1 MALPD
6 PEWPELTGCQ
16 DPLYLLADPGDTT
29 EADKAIEFA
38 QRIRCPLMPWQQAL
52 LRGMLAT
59 KPDGTFRHP
68 TSCCIAPR
76 QSGKTLA
83 AADIWILYALFV
95 ANHGDGMRVLY
106 SSQRWKTSENT
117 YLRVLRLIES
127 RPSLDRRVTRRL
139 CSAGQAAIWLSS
151 GARVEFVTR
160 SLDSGR
166 GLDKIDGLLLDEAYS
181 IRGADLAAL
190 APTQLASKNAATVYL
205 STAVNELI
213 HPYGVV
219 LTGLRQRA
227 LEAIGADRT
236 GTGLYYAEFAAPEPP
251 AGCDEHERRR
261 LREDPE
267 TMRLASPSFG
277 VIQTAE
283 KLQTLRNQLSA
294 VDYEVEC
301 LGWGR
306 WPELGDAAQRVV
318 DPDAWNGLVDQRAV
332 LAAPAPPVIAVDLSP
347 VSKVWSICGAGR
359 TQDGGRIAVELGWT
373 GKASVND
380 VVGRVLDVV
389 TDCYPVVLLTAGSP
403 AAVLKDFLEAAGVI
417 PDMVNAADAANAA
430 AAFLD
435 GITDGRISHT
445 GQIPLTESVL
455 AATRRDLT
463 GGWFVFDAP
472 AGGAPACH
480 TVAAALAHW
489 KAAQTAPPQPRRT
502 PAPMTDTGGGGRDDG
517 FRDLWK
523 TPF

>member
-6 PEWPELTGCQ
+6 PEWPTLTGCQ

-76 QSGKTLA
+76 QSGKTLV

-117 YLRVLRLIES
+117 YLRVLRLIDS
-127 RPSLDRRVTRRL
+127 RPSLSRRVTRRL

-160 SLDSGR
+160 SMDSGR
-166 GLDKIDGLLLDEAYS
+166 GLDKIDGLLLDEGAN

-190 APTQLASKNAATVYL
+190 APTQLASKNPATVYL

-227 LEAIGADRT
+227 LEAIGAGRT
-236 GTGLYYAEFAAPEPP
+236 GTGLFYAEFAAPEPP

-261 LREDPE
+261 LRESPE
-267 TMRLASPSFG
+267 TARLASPSFG

-306 WPELGDAAQRVV
+306 WSELGDGARRVV
-318 DPDAWNGLVDQRAV
+318 DPDAWNGLVDQCAV
-332 LAAPAPPVIAVDLSP
+332 LAGSTPSVIAVDLSP
-347 VSKVWSICGAGR
+347 VSKVWSICGAVR
-359 TQDGGRIAVELGWT
+359 TEDGDRIAVELGWT
-373 GKASVND
+373 GKASVNE

-389 TDCYPVVLLTAGSP
+389 AAEDCDPYVLITAGSP
-403 AAVLKDFLEAAGVI
+403 AAVLKGFLEAGGVEA
-417 PDMVNAADAANAA
+417 DMINTADAANAA

-435 GITDGRISHT
+435 GITAGRISHT
-445 GQIPLTESVL
+445 GQIPLTDSVL

-463 GGWFVFDAP
+463 GGRFVFDAP

-489 KAAQTAPPQPRRT
+489 KAAQTAPPQPRRSL
-502 PAPMTDTGGGGRDDG
+502 PPLAAVSDDG
-517 FRDLWK
+517 PSIMTR
-523 TPF
+523 PF